1 MAKTAAKWR
10 TEPACGSELALSS
23 AFKLDTYQ
31 YQPLES
37 ANSLR
42 LLVIHPG
49 IEEPLKC
56 HLEHHKLQHLPDFEA
71 LSYVWGNSEYIC
83 PVICEDQSIL
93 LTRSLY
99 NFLVRIRLPEQV
111 RIVWADGICINQQD
125 INERGR
131 QVKLMGDIYSTA
143 RRVVVWLGVDPLG
156 AAPQAFEASRRIAAL
171 IAACNRETNKP
182 LGLVK
187 YREVHWEPDT
197 HESVLSVMQGNA
209 ETLKE
214 LNQCTWF
221 TRLWILQEICLARSA
236 TVIWGQAEMD
246 WDSMYA
252 LGLAYS
258 RFRPLGL
265 VNFLDKIQMLHAF
278 KARIHDGLPFI
289 IALYLSTGIA
299 CTDERDRVYGLLG
312 LKFAS
317 NNDCLVAKS
326 IEPDYLASSQTL
338 CVHVTTQAISH
349 GMLADVLECINH
361 RDEVCVWTPGTWP
374 SWAPRWTQENGCG
387 MGPTPRKY
395 PQLPSIF
402 LDRTGTKRVNVEP
415 KVRDNVTLAISSI
428 VMDSAAGMTR
438 AQESL
443 RPHSAIWELIY
454 FWSLA
459 RQHGISNIGQKIHA
473 ALINNHYVNL
483 PDCTYAGFVNFCQ
496 TAAKKTKFRDEAH
509 QQACQDM
516 LDLLIIDLDN
526 SSAEADVRRPLEE
539 NDLGWI
545 FQFQTLLLTKSG
557 LVGLVPR
564 GSKAQ
569 DIIVFLDQALY
580 PVVLRPQGLFYRL
593 IGVCDFPD
601 LKDLS
606 HETLLDR
613 YGNRAIN
620 VIEIR

>member
-10 TEPACGSELALSS
+10 TEPACEPELMLSS
-23 AFKLDTYQ
+23 TFQFDTYQ

-37 ANSLR
+37 DNSIR

-49 IEEPLKC
+49 TEEPLKC

-83 PVICEDQSIL
+83 PIICEDQSIQ
-93 LTRSLY
+93 LTKSLY
-99 NFLVRIRLPEQV
+99 NFLVRIRLSEQA

-143 RRVVVWLGVDPLG
+143 RRVVVWSGVDPLG
-156 AAPQAFEASRRIAAL
+156 AAPQAFEASKRIATLVATC
-171 IAACNRETNKP
+171 IRGTNKS
-182 LGLVK
+182 LGLVR
-187 YREVHWEPDT
+187 YREIRWEPDT
-197 HESVLSVMQGNA
+197 HESVLSIMQGNA

-252 LGLAYS
+252 LGHAYA

-265 VNFLDKIQMLHAF
+265 VNFLDNIETLHAF
-278 KARIHDGLPFI
+278 KYRIYDGLPFI
-289 IALYLSTGIA
+289 MALYLSTGIA

-317 NNDCLVAKS
+317 NNDFLVAKS
-326 IEPDYLASSQTL
+326 IEPNYLASSQTL
-338 CVHVTTQAISH
+338 CVHVTAQAIAH
-349 GMLADVLECINH
+349 GMLADVIECIDH
-361 RDEVCVWTPGTWP
+361 KDELCVWTPGTWP

-387 MGPTPRKY
+387 MGPTSKKY

-402 LDRTGTKRVNVEP
+402 LDSKGIKRVTIEP
-415 KVRDNVTLAISSI
+415 KVLDNVTLAISSI
-428 VMDSAAGMTR
+428 VMDSAAGVTM

-443 RPHSAIWELIY
+443 RPHSAIWELIS
-454 FWSLA
+454 FWSSA
-459 RQHGISNIGQKIHA
+459 RQHGISNVGQKMHA
-473 ALINNHYVNL
+473 ALINNHYLNL

-496 TAAKKTKFRDEAH
+496 TAAQKTKFRDETQ
-509 QQACQDM
+509 QQAYQDM
-516 LDLLIIDLDN
+516 LDLLVADLDN
-526 SSAEADVRRPLEE
+526 TNTEAEVRRPLKE

-545 FQFQTLLLTKSG
+545 FRFQTLLLTNSG

-564 GSKAQ
+564 GSRAQ
-569 DIIVFLDQALY
+569 DVIVFLDQALY
-580 PVVLRPQGLFYRL
+580 PVVVRPQGLFYRL
-593 IGVCDFPD
+593 IGVCDFPG
-601 LKDLS
+601 LRDLS
-606 HETLLDR
+606 PETLSDR
-613 YGNRAIN
+613 YGNRAMN